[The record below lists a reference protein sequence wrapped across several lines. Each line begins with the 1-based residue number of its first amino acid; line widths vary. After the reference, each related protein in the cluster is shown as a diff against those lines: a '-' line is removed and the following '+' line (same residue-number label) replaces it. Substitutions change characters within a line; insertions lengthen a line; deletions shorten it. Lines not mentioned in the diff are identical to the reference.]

1 MVKHCSLWRPGTL
14 GLVVTFLLMNSALHG
29 QKVASTSFQFLKVVP
44 SARGAALG
52 EAYSVWA
59 TGAEAAFW
67 NPAGLARVQRV
78 EFFSTYV
85 DWLFDAQQ
93 GALAV
98 AMPLRRLGAVAA
110 QLQYVDFGEFEE
122 TSTARPYINNPEH
135 PGFTGRTFRPFA
147 CVVGVAYARDL
158 TDKFTVG
165 LGAKYAYQS
174 LFSEKEVTAMVRAGV
189 YQEVKTWAGGVLFD
203 FGIRYN
209 TGYRSIH
216 LGSAV
221 QNFGANVKFAK
232 ESHPV
237 PLLFRFGLGADLV
250 GRDGLL
256 VSGSED
262 QRLGIVADVF
272 HPNDYDQQLHLG
284 GEYEFSGLL
293 ALRCGY
299 KFNYDFDGL
308 TLGAGL
314 KCAVGGLA
322 LSLDWSYG
330 DMGTYLG
337 NVQRI
342 SVSMSLP

>member
-1 MVKHCSLWRPGTL
+1 MVKRCSLCRPGAF
-14 GLVVTFLLMNSALHG
+14 GLVATFLFMSSALHG

-67 NPAGLARVQRV
+67 NPAGLARVEGI

-93 GALAV
+93 GALAF
-98 AMPLRRLGAVAA
+98 AMPMRRLGAIAA
-110 QLQYVDFGEFEE
+110 QLQYIDFGEFEE
-122 TSTARPYINNPEH
+122 TSTARPYINDPEH
-135 PGFTGRTFRPFA
+135 PGFTGRSFRPFG

-158 TDKFTVG
+158 TDKFSVG

-174 LFSEKEVTAMVRAGV
+174 LFSEKEVTAMIRPGV
-189 YQEVKTWAGGVLFD
+189 YEDVKTWASGVLFD

-237 PLLFRFGLGADLV
+237 PLLFRFGIGADLV
-250 GRDGLL
+250 GRQGL
-256 VSGSED
+256 VMSGSED
-262 QRLGIVADVF
+262 QRLGVVADIF
-272 HPNDYDQQLHLG
+272 HPNDYDQQVHLG
-284 GEYEFSGLL
+284 AEYEFRGLL

-314 KCAVGGLA
+314 RGATGGLVFF
-322 LSLDWSYG
+322 LDWSYG
-330 DMGTYLG
+330 DMGMYLG

-342 SVSMSLP
+342 SVRMSLP